1 MKMKKIIATITA
13 LLLLLVSSSCTE
25 EETAVSRRGSEI
37 SADKFKAEFTQY
49 SGEGENKTAK
59 LVYPDNFSGI
69 YIGEDNRLYILYT
82 HDKESLMNNIS
93 EDDTVF
99 KQVEYGYNYLERVRA
114 FAAYYSGCTCAIDE
128 KENRV
133 LVHIAKEKREA
144 LTERLCQTLDGFDE
158 NAVSFREPVTAVT
171 T

>member
-1 MKMKKIIATITA
+1 MKMKKIIAIITA

-82 HDKESLMNNIS
+82 HDKESLMNNIFLRMTPFS
-93 EDDTVF
+93 SRLSTAIIILKGCAPLPRIIRAV
-99 KQVEYGYNYLERVRA
+99 RV
-114 FAAYYSGCTCAIDE
+114 
-128 KENRV
+128 
-133 LVHIAKEKREA
+133 
-144 LTERLCQTLDGFDE
+144 Q
-158 NAVSFREPVTAVT
+158 
-171 T
+171 